1 MEHEQNCYL
10 NLDYHLRKVGFLSVR
25 E

>member
-10 NLDYHLRKVGFLSVR
+10 NLDYHLCKGWFFIC
-25 E
+25 